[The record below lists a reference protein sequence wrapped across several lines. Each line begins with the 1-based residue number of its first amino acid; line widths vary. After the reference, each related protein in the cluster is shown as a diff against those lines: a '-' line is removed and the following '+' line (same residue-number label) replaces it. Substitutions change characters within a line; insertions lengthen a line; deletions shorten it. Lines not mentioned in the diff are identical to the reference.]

1 MVIDPILNEI
11 EEIVLKDYFKF
22 LRYSFWKNYGD
33 FRNQEINPEWFKSD
47 SYSIPMT
54 DLDLN
59 TGKQFTSF
67 YSPKLSETIKRD
79 IRSRFSTVLIKIN
92 KYIISAGK
100 GFKLPLFERSMIYQ
114 INKILVEVN
123 NIDAEKI
130 YKEIIISQFEKEF
143 SKFKMEL
150 ANFKETG
157 KDNTISTLKE
167 GKDDAFYFYY
177 KPYDREDELGKIALD
192 NFIQAFRNSNFI
204 KKTTPLTIK
213 KFFID
218 EPPLRKIRWNK
229 SGAEFKYLFLELKKR
244 DFIKTTDIWIAV
256 ANQFQL
262 IKKNGAEATNEEM
275 KVQSKLKNSKRKI
288 RIDALL
294 ELLEVEDFEDLP

>member
-1 MVIDPILNEI
+1 MVYDPVLNEI
-11 EEIVLKDYFKF
+11 EEILWKDYFKF
-22 LRYSFWKNYGD
+22 LRYNFWKDYAA

-47 SYSIPMT
+47 SFSVPMT

-67 YSPKLSETIKRD
+67 YTPKLSETIKRD

-100 GFKLPLFERSMIYQ
+100 GFQLPLFKQNIIYQ
-114 INKILVEVN
+114 LEKILAEVN
-123 NIDAEKI
+123 NIEADKF
-130 YKEIIISQFEKEF
+130 YQEIINSQVEKEF
-143 SKFKMEL
+143 SKFKKALTHFE
-150 ANFKETG
+150 ETR
-157 KDNTISTLKE
+157 KDYVISSPTA
-167 GKDDAFYFYY
+167 GQDDAFYFYY

-204 KKTTPLTIK
+204 EKTTPLTIK

-218 EPPLRKIRWNK
+218 ELPLRKIRWKK

-275 KVQSKLKNSKRKI
+275 KVQSKLKNPKRRI
-288 RIDALL
+288 RIDALI